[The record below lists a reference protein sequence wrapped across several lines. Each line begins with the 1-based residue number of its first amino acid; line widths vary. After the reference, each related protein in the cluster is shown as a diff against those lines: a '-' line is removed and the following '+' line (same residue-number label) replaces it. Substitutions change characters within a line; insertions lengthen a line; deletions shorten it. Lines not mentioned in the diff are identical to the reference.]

1 MKLSQGNLTI
11 LDSCPRL
18 FQYTVLEQLAVP
30 QRGEEWEK
38 MQLGSQFHQLMQQRS
53 QHLPIEAIAATDP
66 DLRRWFE
73 AVEAQSAD
81 LFPDAGEAWTDSEH
95 VRTMDWMGHTIVG
108 VYDYVVLRSDS
119 AQILDWKTYPKP
131 VDSRRLQQSWQS
143 RLYPLLLARSS
154 NYSPDTIEMR
164 YWFFQGGDQ
173 GQPQMLRF
181 ESSAASMAETTA
193 ALTQRLIGLNVWLT
207 AYELTGESFPQTEIR
222 QTCETCSFAVR
233 CDRVNKPLV
242 ESDLMQLETAW
253 DSIEEV
259 ELTKFP

>member
-1 MKLSQGNLTI
+1 MKISQGNLTT
-11 LDSCPRL
+11 LDTCPRL
-18 FQYTVLEQLAVP
+18 FQHTVLEQLAVP
-30 QRGEEWEK
+30 QRGDEWEK

-53 QHLPIEAIAATDP
+53 QQLPIEAIVATDP

-81 LFPDAGEAWTDSEH
+81 LFPDSDDAWTDSEH

-131 VDSRRLQQSWQS
+131 VDSRRLEQSWQS
-143 RLYPLLLARSS
+143 RLYPLLLVSS
-154 NYSPDTIEMR
+154 SDYSPGSIEMR
-164 YWFFQGGDQ
+164 YWFFQGCDD

-181 ESSAASMAETTA
+181 ESSVTAIAETTA
-193 ALTQRLIGLNVWLT
+193 ALTQRLTALNLWLET
-207 AYELTGESFPQTEIR
+207 YELNDEPFPQTEIR
-222 QTCETCSFAVR
+222 ETCATCNFAVR
-233 CDRVNKPLV
+233 CDRVNSPLV

-253 DSIEEV
+253 DSIEEIP
-259 ELTKFP
+259 LTILP

>member
-1 MKLSQGNLTI
+1 MKLSQGNLTT

-30 QRGEEWEK
+30 QLGDAWEK

-53 QHLPIEAIAATDP
+53 QQLPIAAIVATDP
-66 DLRRWFE
+66 DLRRWFD

-81 LFPDAGEAWTDSEH
+81 LFLDAGEAWTDSEH

-131 VDSRRLQQSWQS
+131 VDPRRLQQSWQS
-143 RLYPLLLARSS
+143 RLYPLLLVSSS
-154 NYSPDTIEMR
+154 NYSLDTIEMR

-181 ESSAASMAETTA
+181 ESSAAAIAETTA
-193 ALTQRLIGLNVWLT
+193 ALTQRLTALNLWQS
-207 AYELTGESFPQTEIR
+207 AYELTGESFPQTETR

-233 CDRVNKPLV
+233 CDRVNRSLV
-242 ESDLMQLETAW
+242 ESDLIQLETAW
-253 DSIEEV
+253 DSIAEV

>member
-1 MKLSQGNLTI
+1 MKISQGNLTT
-11 LDSCPRL
+11 LDTCPRL
-18 FQYTVLEQLAVP
+18 FQHTVLEQLAVP

-53 QHLPIEAIAATDP
+53 QQLPIAAIAATDP

-81 LFPDAGEAWTDSEH
+81 LFPEADEAWTDSEH

-131 VDSRRLQQSWQS
+131 VDSRQLAQSWQS
-143 RLYPLLLARSS
+143 RLYPLLLAKSS
-154 NYSPDTIEMR
+154 DYSPDTIEMR
-164 YWFFQGGDQ
+164 YWFFQGGDD

-181 ESSAASMAETTA
+181 ESSVATIAETTS
-193 ALTQRLIGLNVWLT
+193 ALTQRLTALDLWLK
-207 AYELTGESFPQTEIR
+207 AYELIGESFPQTEIR
-222 QTCETCSFAVR
+222 QTCAACNFAVR

-253 DSIEEV
+253 DSIEEIP
-259 ELTKFP
+259 LTKLP

>member
-1 MKLSQGNLTI
+1 
-11 LDSCPRL
+11 
-18 FQYTVLEQLAVP
+18 
-30 QRGEEWEK
+30 
-38 MQLGSQFHQLMQQRS
+38 MQLGSQFHQLMHQRS
-53 QHLPIEAIAATDP
+53 QHLPIGAIAATDP

-73 AVEAQSAD
+73 AVEAQSAH

-131 VDSRRLQQSWQS
+131 VDSRQLQQSWQS
-143 RLYPLLLARSS
+143 KLYPLLLVSSS
-154 NYSPDTIEMR
+154 NYSPATIEMR

-173 GQPQMLRF
+173 GHPQMLRF
-181 ESSAASMAETTA
+181 ESSAAAIAETAA
-193 ALTQRLIGLNVWLT
+193 ALTQRLTALNLWRS
-207 AYELTGESFPQTEIR
+207 AYELTGESFPQTETR

-259 ELTKFP
+259 ELTEFP

>member
-1 MKLSQGNLTI
+1 MKLSQANLTI
-11 LDSCPRL
+11 LDTCPRL

-30 QRGEEWEK
+30 QLGESWEK

-53 QHLPIEAIAATDP
+53 QQLPIEAIAATDP

-143 RLYPLLLARSS
+143 KLYPLLLVSSS
-154 NYSPDTIEMR
+154 NYSPATIEMR

-173 GQPQMLRF
+173 GHPHMLRF
-181 ESSAASMAETTA
+181 ESSAAAIAETAA
-193 ALTQRLIGLNVWLT
+193 ALTQRLTALNLWRS
-207 AYELTGESFPQTEIR
+207 AYELTGESFPQTETR

-233 CDRVNKPLV
+233 CDRGNRSLV
-242 ESDLMQLETAW
+242 ESDLRPLETAW